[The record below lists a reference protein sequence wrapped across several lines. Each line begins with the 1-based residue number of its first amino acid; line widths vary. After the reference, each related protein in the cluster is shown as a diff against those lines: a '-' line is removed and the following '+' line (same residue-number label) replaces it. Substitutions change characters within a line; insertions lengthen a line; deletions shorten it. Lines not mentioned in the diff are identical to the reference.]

1 MFKILKDTGV
11 VISEKYNGIYYL
23 TGNITFDTQIIVT
36 RKLDGDKR
44 AGLKILSRDAQ
55 ENDVRKFLEEAKLAK
70 EPGDLHNID
79 AVLQVNVS
87 ANKKLYEAVRRDKSM
102 CQALKDL
109 MKEEIEA
116 EKAAVATAAATT
128 ATAKTKLVDI
138 KELMKNMKWTAEQ
151 AMKALGITAEDQ
163 AKYSAML

>member
-1 MFKILKDTGV
+1 
-11 VISEKYNGIYYL
+11 
-23 TGNITFDTQIIVT
+23 
-36 RKLDGDKR
+36 
-44 AGLKILSRDAQ
+44 
-55 ENDVRKFLEEAKLAK
+55 
-70 EPGDLHNID
+70 
-79 AVLQVNVS
+79 
-87 ANKKLYEAVRRDKSM
+87 M